1 MNINQKYI
9 DLHLLCCSGYG
20 NVDYAYDDCKII
32 QKAIQ
37 DGFGVTLSIAECY
50 NFWHWRSEQ
59 YDASFLSVGDTE
71 GHVSDIQEWFVGWL
85 KETDYTASCELF
97 GEVEK
102 PVEQDIGERGEEL
115 KAFVNALTPE
125 QMQETMEKFRAFMP
139 QRIINY
145 NEIGRKLVEVQPMP
159 DGAIPY
165 FLEHTFGKKSDLVCK
180 DCYYCDK
187 RNKKTESYCAKT
199 DREDDTLIDL
209 DSSPAW
215 CPRKNIA
222 WNILKS

>member
-32 QKAIQ
+32 QKAIH

-50 NFWHWRSEQ
+50 TFWHWRSEQ

-71 GHVSDIQEWFVGWL
+71 GHVSDIQEWFVDWL

-97 GEVEK
+97 EEIEK
-102 PVEQDIGERGEEL
+102 PVEKSVGERGEEL
-115 KAFVNALTPE
+115 KAFVNAMTPE

-139 QRIINY
+139 QRIKATHCPKCGANTYISPRVINCSKCTWFY
-145 NEIGRKLVEVQPMP
+145 
-159 DGAIPY
+159 IPLQVTHI
-165 FLEHTFGKKSDLVCK
+165 FEKE
-180 DCYYCDK
+180 DK
-187 RNKKTESYCAKT
+187 
-199 DREDDTLIDL
+199 
-209 DSSPAW
+209 
-215 CPRKNIA
+215 
-222 WNILKS
+222 